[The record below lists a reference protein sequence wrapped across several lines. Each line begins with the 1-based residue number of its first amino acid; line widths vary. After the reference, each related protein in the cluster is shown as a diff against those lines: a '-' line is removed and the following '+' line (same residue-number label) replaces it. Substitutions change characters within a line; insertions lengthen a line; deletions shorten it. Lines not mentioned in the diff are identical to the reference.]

1 MILRSI
7 QNWLEKFSDRFF
19 TNALIRRI
27 VKNSGYL
34 FGTTGVS
41 AASSMLQ
48 GILAARLLGA
58 AGFGILG
65 TITLFTS
72 VINNLISFRMGEL
85 VVKYVGQ
92 FTEQEDLSSAK
103 ATFKLAA
110 MVEML
115 ASLIAFSLIV
125 LLAPVGARYFAKDI
139 NTAPLFVLYGLILIA
154 NLIAESSTGFLQ
166 IFDRFRRLA
175 GLGIVQSL
183 VTLAIIVVAYLSSW
197 GLGGV
202 LVAYLVGK
210 TVGALGITAAALVEA
225 QRRWGAGWW
234 RTSLQPIRSNL
245 REMVNFAVSTNISA
259 TISLV
264 TKDSELLWVSLLR
277 SPTEAGYY
285 KLALAL
291 ANMVQ
296 MPVEPLPQATY
307 PELSRQV
314 ARQQW
319 DSVRTILRQG
329 SRIAGGYSLFAALFL
344 VIFGQPLIRI
354 VYSPEFLPSYP
365 ALVILLAGLLVAN
378 LFYWRRITL
387 LALGRADFPAK
398 VNALLAALKV
408 AGTLA
413 FVPRMGYLASAAL
426 LTVFYWTGSLVTVL
440 KIRLLIGQ
448 KELFDQTTRQKA

>member
-1 MILRSI
+1 M
-7 QNWLEKFSDRFF
+7 
-19 TNALIRRI
+19 
-27 VKNSGYL
+27 
-34 FGTTGVS
+34 
-41 AASSMLQ
+41 
-48 GILAARLLGA
+48 
-58 AGFGILG
+58 
-65 TITLFTS
+65 
-72 VINNLISFRMGEL
+72 
-85 VVKYVGQ
+85 
-92 FTEQEDLSSAK
+92 
-103 ATFKLAA
+103 
-110 MVEML
+110 
-115 ASLIAFSLIV
+115 
-125 LLAPVGARYFAKDI
+125 
-139 NTAPLFVLYGLILIA
+139 
-154 NLIAESSTGFLQ
+154 
-166 IFDRFRRLA
+166 
-175 GLGIVQSL
+175 QSL

-354 VYSPEFLPSYP
+354 VYSPEFLPSYL
-365 ALVILLAGLLVAN
+365 ALVILLAGLLIAN

-426 LTVFYWTGSLVTVL
+426 LTAFYWTGSLVTVL